1 MALDEYAH
9 TKHVYIDL
17 TGEAVKPWYQILK

>member
-9 TKHVYIDL
+9 TKRVDIDL
-17 TGEAVKPWYQILK
+17 TGEKVQPWCQILK